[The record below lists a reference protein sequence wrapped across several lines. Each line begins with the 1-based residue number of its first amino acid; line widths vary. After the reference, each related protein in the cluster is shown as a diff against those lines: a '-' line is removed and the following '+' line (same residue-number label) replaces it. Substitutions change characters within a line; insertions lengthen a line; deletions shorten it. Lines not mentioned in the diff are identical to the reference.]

1 MLLAAMA
8 EEGVHAHE
16 CLMVGYDYVDREAA
30 HTAQTN
36 YVAQEHLLGRFDAL
50 TMTLTLTLTLILTLT
65 LTLTLTLDS
74 GDAERGGAARGRGSA
89 AGAWRGLEP

>member
-36 YVAQEHLLGRFDAL
+36 YVAQEHLLGRFDADLMGDRL
-50 TMTLTLTLTLILTLT
+50 TIA
-65 LTLTLTLDS
+65 
-74 GDAERGGAARGRGSA
+74 GDDEAPLATKAPGNFAAQKRRAQAGTPTKKGARV
-89 AGAWRGLEP
+89 L

>member
-36 YVAQEHLLGRFDAL
+36 YVAQEHLLGRFDADLMGDRL
-50 TMTLTLTLTLILTLT
+50 TVEALTLTLIPKPTL
-65 LTLTLTLDS
+65 S
-74 GDAERGGAARGRGSA
+74 
-89 AGAWRGLEP
+89 